1 MKKIIFLLSIIG
13 MCSVNFF
20 SQDNI
25 WENIKGAKISSSSQK
40 QSFSRKGLHLGI
52 HFTPGKGR
60 ISYVNDT
67 DNGFGWNFG
76 ADLNIYFNETMG
88 LKTGVSYQKLLISPG
103 TRFTDNFGTVIRDGL
118 GELSSILFPFKFQI
132 TTKGNIGIYLESGMN
147 FIISVDGGIDGLSSG
162 GATQYGNY
170 TPIVFASETAV
181 GINIKASETVSLN
194 LGGSYSF
201 SFNDY
206 LKDYDEYKGRLLG
219 FQMGI
224 LFKLAK

>member
-40 QSFSRKGLHLGI
+40 QSFSRKGLNLGI

-60 ISYVNDT
+60 ISYVNDK

-103 TRFTDNFGTVIRDGL
+103 IRFTDNFGTVIRDGL
-118 GELSSILFPFKFQI
+118 GELSSILFPLKFQI
-132 TTKGNIGIYLESGMN
+132 TSKGNIGIYLESGMN
-147 FIISVDGGIDGLSSG
+147 FIISVDGGIDGFSPEG
-162 GATQYGNY
+162 GNY

-181 GINIKASETVSLN
+181 GINIKASEKVSLN
-194 LGGSYSF
+194 LGGSYRF

-206 LKDYDEYKGRLLG
+206 LKGYDEYKGRLLG
-219 FQMGI
+219 FQMGV